1 MTDQQK
7 YTQKLQGAHVLVVG
21 GTAGIGFGV
30 AEAAL
35 EHGARVKISSS
46 QESRVK
52 DAISRL
58 QKAYPSAS
66 SKIEGHVCNL
76 ADENT
81 IESDVEALFNKVGTV
96 DHIVY
101 TAGDRLATI
110 PLEEAT
116 MAKMKQAGMVRTLC
130 AQLFEPN

>member
-7 YTQKLQGAHVLVVG
+7 YTQKLKGAHILIIG
-21 GTAGIGFGV
+21 GSAGIGFGV

-35 EHGARVKISSS
+35 EHGARVTISSS
-46 QESRVK
+46 QDSRIK
-52 DAISRL
+52 DAVSRL
-58 QKAYPSAS
+58 QRAYPSAS
-66 SKIEGHVCNL
+66 SKIDGHVCNL

-81 IESDVEALFNKVGTV
+81 LESDVEALFNKVGTV

-101 TAGDRLATI
+101 TAGDKLATV

-116 MAKMKQAGMVRTLC
+116 LAKMKQAGMVNGFSPRSPRLV
-130 AQLFEPN
+130 